1 MSAGVDNPP
10 RLEGALAARFAA
22 LALDNVVR
30 AYPHKLDHV
39 MTGDADVAAPR
50 VLHPAFY
57 GSYDWH
63 SCVHMHWLLARV
75 LRCFP
80 QLSCAPAIHDVFDR
94 HLSRGAIAAEVAYLG
109 RAGTQSFERT
119 YGWAWLLKLAQE
131 IAEGEGEAFRRW
143 QANLAP
149 LADAFTARYL
159 DYLPKAN
166 HPLRGGT
173 HPNSAFG
180 LAFAIDYARA
190 LGEPALLALC
200 EAKAQDWFG
209 ADRDYPAAWEPSGS
223 DFLSPALVEAD
234 AMRRVLPAPAFG
246 AWLEAFLPGL
256 AAGAP
261 AALFTPATPTDRSDP
276 QIVHLD
282 GLNLSRAWCF
292 TGIASALAPSDA
304 RVRTLHQAAATHLAA
319 GLQGVASGDYMG
331 AHWLAS
337 FAALALGTS

>member
-1 MSAGVDNPP
+1 MPGPALDAVLAG
-10 RLEGALAARFAA
+10 RFAA
-22 LALDNVVR
+22 IALDNVVR
-30 AYPHKLDHV
+30 EYPHRLDHV
-39 MTGDADVAAPR
+39 MHGDADVATPR

-75 LRCFP
+75 LRLFP
-80 QLSCAPAIHDVFDR
+80 QAPDAAAIAQVLDG
-94 HLSRGAIAAEVAYLG
+94 HLTRDAIAAEVAYLG
-109 RAGTQSFERT
+109 RAGTQTFERT

-131 IAEGEGEAFRRW
+131 IARGEGEAFRRW
-143 QANLAP
+143 QRALAP
-149 LADAFTARYL
+149 LADAFVARYL

-166 HPLRGGT
+166 HPLRTGM

-180 LAFAIDYARA
+180 LAFPLDYGRA
-190 LGEPALLALC
+190 MGEERLVAAC
-200 EAKAQDWFG
+200 AAKARDWFG

-234 AMRRVLPAPAFG
+234 TMRRVLDGAAF
-246 AWLEAFLPGL
+246 ASWLEAFLPGL

-261 AALFTPATPTDRSDP
+261 AALFTPAVPTDRSDP

-292 TGIASALAPSDA
+292 EGIAGALDA
-304 RVRTLHQAAATHLAA
+304 ADPRARTLRISAETHRAA
-319 GLQGVASGDYMG
+319 GLRGVASGDYMG
-331 AHWLAS
+331 GHWLAS
-337 FAALALGTS
+337 FAALALAGP

>member
-1 MSAGVDNPP
+1 MATMPQLTPD
-10 RLEGALAARFAA
+10 LAAHFAA
-22 LALDNVVR
+22 IALDNVVR
-30 AYPHKLDHV
+30 EYPHRLDHV
-39 MTGDADVAAPR
+39 MHGDADVATPR
-50 VLHPAFY
+50 ALHPAFY

-75 LRCFP
+75 LRLFP
-80 QLSCAPAIHDVFDR
+80 HVPQAGSIVDVLDR
-94 HLSRGAIAAEVAYLG
+94 HLARDAIATEVAYLG
-109 RAGTQSFERT
+109 RAGTQTFERT

-131 IAEGEGEAFRRW
+131 LRRGDGEDFRRW
-143 QANLAP
+143 AANVAP
-149 LADAFTARYL
+149 LADAFVARYL

-166 HPLRGGT
+166 HPLRTGM

-180 LAFAIDYARA
+180 LAFPLDYGHAAGEGA
-190 LGEPALLALC
+190 LVALC
-200 EAKAQDWFG
+200 ETKARDWFG

-234 AMRRVLPAPAFG
+234 CMRRVLPQEAFG

-261 AALFTPATPTDRSDP
+261 ASLFTPAVPTDRSDG

-292 TGIASALAPSDA
+292 EGIATALAPDDP
-304 RVRTLHQAAATHLAA
+304 RVRPLRAAAAAHLAA
-319 GLQGVASGDYMG
+319 GMQGVASGDYMG

-337 FAALALGTS
+337 FAALALGGP